1 MIPSEAFFVDAIF
14 SAVILSERFHF
25 YGTCR
30 VKRTKKNVGVP
41 RATAAPPTCLPAC
54 LPVNRCVVF
63 NFAANV
69 SFAISLFSPIYRP
82 FVSPLRGNKGQWTLD
97 TRYNTQPTTTLYK
110 IACVQPPRVYL
121 PCREEVGRKKQ
132 KPFLRVFGGIREILS
147 PPQFENGT
155 ERNYISIIIREK
167 RTGYGRDIYTR
178 HLDAHFE
185 TFERGSGVTRGRRRN
200 LIRYPPLLIR

>member
-132 KPFLRVFGGIREILS
+132 KPFLRVFGGIREILP

-167 RTGYGRDIYTR
+167 RTGYGRDIHSTPR
-178 HLDAHFE
+178 RALRNFRAGE
-185 TFERGSGVTRGRRRN
+185 RRN
-200 LIRYPPLLIR
+200 TGEEA

>member
-147 PPQFENGT
+147 PPNSKT
-155 ERNYISIIIREK
+155 ERNEIIYR
-167 RTGYGRDIYTR
+167 
-178 HLDAHFE
+178 
-185 TFERGSGVTRGRRRN
+185 
-200 LIRYPPLLIR
+200 